1 MTMVE
6 KIEVLDRKHEA
17 LVYNI
22 SRNDYAALDPKI
34 RFSKEDVIFL
44 NEIYQKIKRKIR
56 KEGCRGL
63 LEIERKVISIYH
75 SIDYIEYF
83 VLGIKRK
90 GERDYSKV
98 NLCNPDIKVGGRIHF
113 RY

>member
-6 KIEVLDRKHEA
+6 KIDILDRKYSAMLESR
-17 LVYNI
+17 I
-22 SRNDYAALDPKI
+22 SNATLDSKL
-34 RFSKEDVIFL
+34 RFNKEDVIFL
-44 NEIYQKIKRKIR
+44 NESYQKIKRKIR

-75 SIDYIEYF
+75 GIDSIEYF
-83 VLGIKRK
+83 VLGINRK